1 MQISRRKIEY
11 INGKLQFYAKNM
23 TALVQNQTKKI
34 SFFGPFRIN
43 LPKIR
48 STQAFSAL
56 FVFRALNFGPFATLV

>member
-34 SFFGPFRIN
+34 SAPFRPI
-43 LPKIR
+43 
-48 STQAFSAL
+48 
-56 FVFRALNFGPFATLV
+56 